1 MAGDICR
8 SMSSSKICTESDVY
22 YDNLYIQQ
30 ARPIDFWPVK
40 TKFSLPLAQGQKV
53 DLSSFQKLKTMLS
66 NTELGTIRRLVKIPW
81 SSKSNYPY
89 NAFVYEHLS
98 WVFTFLMLYFT

>member
-1 MAGDICR
+1 MSEILCKCLEANELLHIGMAGDICR

-40 TKFSLPLAQGQKV
+40 TKFSLPLTQGQKV

-66 NTELGTIRRLVKIPW
+66 NTEPGSHKET
-81 SSKSNYPY
+81 
-89 NAFVYEHLS
+89 
-98 WVFTFLMLYFT
+98 